1 MCLSPADHLSCVAWV
16 ATPPWRQW
24 NSHGKLLRNAFIKLG
39 STFLGSTFFCFIMK
53 VGVDGDSEVSNLHCS
68 PHKWKHGRAGML
80 RLRLSPMLCLS
91 FSVKAV
97 TLQFYVT
104 VIGKNT
110 LITIHCYRNLP
121 DLVCIYWNIMVLVLM
136 LAYAFSAFREIR
148 FRKILLRVIKLWC
161 TCTPLSSR

>member
-1 MCLSPADHLSCVAWV
+1 MLQQFIYGKNKIVIILWSTMCLSPADHLSCVAWV

-104 VIGKNT
+104 VIVREKHTHHYT
-110 LITIHCYRNLP
+110 LLQKSAWSGMYLLKYYGASLNASI
-121 DLVCIYWNIMVLVLM
+121 CIFCI
-136 LAYAFSAFREIR
+136 
-148 FRKILLRVIKLWC
+148 
-161 TCTPLSSR
+161 